1 MPELNV
7 VHIAII
13 AAMTVAGAIVGWVLR
28 GNRSQEE
35 KAAVSAGWQEQINAQ
50 RTEHD
55 RLTDQN
61 KGLMDQISQYQASN
75 KDAKNRA
82 KELSVVVQEAFAR
95 RDELQR
101 EIKDIRGNLEVSMQ
115 QRNQLQSDI
124 SSSEGANANLQEKD
138 ARIKKLQLELENWQN
153 RLPPLIEKFRQRN
166 EDAERLEADLAA
178 AETRIAE
185 LEMTSESVQTR
196 IEPVSDPDTLTDG
209 RDASNDPIE
218 EEPVEEEPI
227 EEEPID
233 EDPVEEDLIND
244 ALEDEAEVETQE
256 DPATEIEVQEESESE
271 AELDSDEDEDED
283 EDEDDDEDDDDDPA
297 DEPINGARDKLQAIK
312 GVGPAIEK
320 TLNEMGIFRFQQIA
334 DMSEYD
340 IDRIAKR
347 LKGLRS
353 RIYRE
358 DWIGQARDLRDQ
370 EISN

>member
-7 VHIAII
+7 VHIVLI
-13 AAMTVAGAIVGWVLR
+13 AAMTVVGAVVGWVLR
-28 GNRSQEE
+28 GNRSREE

-75 KDAKNRA
+75 MDAKNRA
-82 KELSVVVQEAFAR
+82 KELSTVVQEAFAR

-101 EIKDIRGNLEVSMQ
+101 EIKDIRGNLEVALHE
-115 QRNQLQSDI
+115 RDQLQSDV
-124 SSSEGANANLQEKD
+124 SSSEGASANLREKD
-138 ARIKKLQLELENWQN
+138 ARINKLELELENWQN

-178 AETRIAE
+178 ARIRIAE
-185 LEMTSESVQTR
+185 LEATSGSVQTR
-196 IEPVSDPDTLTDG
+196 IEPVHDPDTLTDG

-218 EEPVEEEPI
+218 EDTTDDQP
-227 EEEPID
+227 
-233 EDPVEEDLIND
+233 
-244 ALEDEAEVETQE
+244 EDEAEVESQE
-256 DPATEIEVQEESESE
+256 EPEAEIEIQEEPE
-271 AELDSDEDEDED
+271 AELD
-283 EDEDDDEDDDDDPA
+283 EDEDDDSVN
-297 DEPINGARDKLQAIK
+297 EPINGARDKLQAIK
-312 GVGPAIEK
+312 GIGPAIEK
-320 TLNEMGIFRFQQIA
+320 TLNEMGIFRFQQVA

-370 EISN
+370 ELSD

>member
-13 AAMTVAGAIVGWVLR
+13 AAMTVVGAIVGWVLR
-28 GNRSQEE
+28 GKRSQQE

-101 EIKDIRGNLEVSMQ
+101 EIKEIRGNLEVSMQ
-115 QRNQLQSDI
+115 ERNQLQSDI
-124 SSSEGANANLQEKD
+124 SSSEGASSDLQEKD
-138 ARIKKLQLELENWQN
+138 TRIRKLELELENWQN

-185 LEMTSESVQTR
+185 LEMTSDSVQTR

-218 EEPVEEEPI
+218 E
-227 EEEPID
+227 
-233 EDPVEEDLIND
+233 DLIND
-244 ALEDEAEVETQE
+244 VLEAEVEVQTQE

-271 AELDSDEDEDED
+271 PELDVDEDED
-283 EDEDDDEDDDDDPA
+283 EDEDDDPV

-312 GVGPAIEK
+312 GIGPAIEK

>member
-13 AAMTVAGAIVGWVLR
+13 AAMTVVGAIVGWVLR
-28 GNRSQEE
+28 GKRSQQE

-101 EIKDIRGNLEVSMQ
+101 EIKEIRGNLEVSMQ
-115 QRNQLQSDI
+115 ERNQLQSDI
-124 SSSEGANANLQEKD
+124 SSSEGASSDLQEKD
-138 ARIKKLQLELENWQN
+138 TRIRKLELELENWQN

-218 EEPVEEEPI
+218 E
-227 EEEPID
+227 
-233 EDPVEEDLIND
+233 DLIND
-244 ALEDEAEVETQE
+244 VLEAEVEVEVEVETQE

-271 AELDSDEDEDED
+271 A
-283 EDEDDDEDDDDDPA
+283 DDPV

-312 GVGPAIEK
+312 GIGPAIEK

>member
-13 AAMTVAGAIVGWVLR
+13 AAMTVVGAIVGSVLR
-28 GNRSQEE
+28 GKRSEEE

-75 KDAKNRA
+75 MDAKNRA
-82 KELSVVVQEAFAR
+82 KELSTVVQEAFAR

-101 EIKDIRGNLEVSMQ
+101 EIKDIRGNLEVAMNE
-115 QRNQLQSDI
+115 RDQLQSDI
-124 SSSEGANANLQEKD
+124 SSRERVSADLQERD

-166 EDAERLEADLAA
+166 EDAEQLEKDLAA
-178 AETRIAE
+178 AQVRIDE
-185 LEMTSESVQTR
+185 LEAAEDSVQTR
-196 IEPVSDPDTLTDG
+196 IEPVSDPDSLTDG
-209 RDASNDPIE
+209 RDASNDPI
-218 EEPVEEEPI
+218 
-227 EEEPID
+227 D
-233 EDPVEEDLIND
+233 EDVADDEPLEE
-244 ALEDEAEVETQE
+244 EAEVEVETE
-256 DPATEIEVQEESESE
+256 DKSEPDDE
-271 AELDSDEDEDED
+271 EDEDED
-283 EDEDDDEDDDDDPA
+283 NDEDQTI
-297 DEPINGARDKLQAIK
+297 EPINGARDKLQAIK
-312 GVGPAIEK
+312 GIGPAIEK

-334 DMSEYD
+334 DMSEYE

-347 LKGLRS
+347 LKGFRS

-358 DWIGQARDLRDQ
+358 DWIGQARELSDQ
-370 EISN
+370 ESSG

>member
-13 AAMTVAGAIVGWVLR
+13 AAMTVVGAIVGWVLR

-61 KGLMDQISQYQASN
+61 KGLMDQISQYLASN

-115 QRNQLQSDI
+115 ERNQLQSDI
-124 SSSEGANANLQEKD
+124 SSNEGASADLQEKD

-196 IEPVSDPDTLTDG
+196 IEPVSDPDALTDG

-218 EEPVEEEPI
+218 EDPTEENPVEEN
-227 EEEPID
+227 PID
-233 EDPVEEDLIND
+233 EDPVAEGLIND
-244 ALEDEAEVETQE
+244 ALEDEADVETEE
-256 DPATEIEVQEESESE
+256 DPATDIEVQEESDSE
-271 AELDSDEDEDED
+271 AELDADEDED
-283 EDEDDDEDDDDDPA
+283 EDEDD

-320 TLNEMGIFRFQQIA
+320 TLNEMGIFRFQQLA

-370 EISN
+370 ESSN

>member
-7 VHIAII
+7 VHIAIV
-13 AAMTVAGAIVGWVLR
+13 AAMTVVGAIVGWVLR

-115 QRNQLQSDI
+115 QRNRLQSDI
-124 SSSEGANANLQEKD
+124 SSSEGANADLQEKD

-178 AETRIAE
+178 AEIRIAE

-196 IEPVSDPDTLTDG
+196 IEPVSDPDALTDG

-218 EEPVEEEPI
+218 EEPVEE
-227 EEEPID
+227 
-233 EDPVEEDLIND
+233 DPVEEEPIND

-271 AELDSDEDEDED
+271 AEFEADEDEGED
-283 EDEDDDEDDDDDPA
+283 ESEDDDDPA
-297 DEPINGARDKLQAIK
+297 DEPINSARDKLQAIK

-358 DWIGQARDLRDQ
+358 DWTGQARDLRDQ

>member
-13 AAMTVAGAIVGWVLR
+13 AAMTVVGAIVGWVLR
-28 GNRSQEE
+28 GNRSEEE

-75 KDAKNRA
+75 MDAKNRA
-82 KELSVVVQEAFAR
+82 KELSTVVQEAFAR

-101 EIKDIRGNLEVSMQ
+101 EIKDIRGHLEVSMSE
-115 QRNQLQSDI
+115 RDQLQSDI
-124 SSSEGANANLQEKD
+124 SSREGASADLQERD

-166 EDAERLEADLAA
+166 EDAEQLEADLAA
-178 AETRIAE
+178 AQARIVE
-185 LEMTSESVQTR
+185 LEAAEDSVQTR

-218 EEPVEEEPI
+218 EEVESEEEP
-227 EEEPID
+227 EPEI
-233 EDPVEEDLIND
+233 
-244 ALEDEAEVETQE
+244 EDEVEVEAE
-256 DPATEIEVQEESESE
+256 NESEPE
-271 AELDSDEDEDED
+271 E
-283 EDEDDDEDDDDDPA
+283 EDEDDQII
-297 DEPINGARDKLQAIK
+297 EPINGAREKLQSIK
-312 GVGPAIEK
+312 GIGPAIEK

-334 DMSEYD
+334 DMSEYE

-347 LKGLRS
+347 LKGFRS

-358 DWIGQARDLRDQ
+358 DWIGQARELRDQ
-370 EISN
+370 ESSDQVR